1 MAKDLKSLLQNGF
14 FEFIIPKSVEEV
26 QSDAP
31 AMPVWWKE
39 GERRRMLLHYQPSA
53 PAQGCEGASDAA
65 PAKPVLWNR
74 EQIEDFTRKLGFLE
88 KGSEDGIHFKFQ
100 RLSAV
105 RLHAMVNMS
114 LSTTECF
121 S

>member
-1 MAKDLKSLLQNGF
+1 MAEDLKSLLQTGF

-26 QSDAP
+26 QSNAP
-31 AMPVWWKE
+31 ALPVWWKE
-39 GERRRMLLHYQPSA
+39 GEQRRLLLRYQ
-53 PAQGCEGASDAA
+53 PAQGREGASDAA

-88 KGSEDGIHFKFQ
+88 KGSEDGIHFQ

-105 RLHAMVNMS
+105 RLHAMVMT
-114 LSTTECF
+114 LSATKYF
-121 S
+121 SSRKV